1 LRPPSDAVA
10 NALEQHGW
18 VQAVDQNGADEL
30 RVTVTSLD
38 DAESKLAG
46 ALAAAGARVI
56 SIGPEAVT
64 LEQAFLEVT
73 R

>member
-1 LRPPSDAVA
+1 MVPGRGHPPLAAGTPHAIALRGLRAGMDFDDDVA
-10 NALEQHGW
+10 AI
-18 VQAVDQNGADEL
+18 
-30 RVTVTSLD
+30 R
-38 DAESKLAG
+38 

-73 R
+73 K